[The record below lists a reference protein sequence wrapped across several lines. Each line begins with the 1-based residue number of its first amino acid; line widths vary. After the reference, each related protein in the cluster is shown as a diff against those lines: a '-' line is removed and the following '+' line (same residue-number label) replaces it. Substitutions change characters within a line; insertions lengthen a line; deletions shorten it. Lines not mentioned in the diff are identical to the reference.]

1 MQLAVLDFHQQHRV
15 VRSRASLRRTA
26 RVQDPDGPEAVALW
40 HMRVAVDDGVAAGE
54 AGGEPLV
61 AAGRAPGD
69 VDHPNPGP
77 GGLHDALSRKQ
88 LAQRRLVHVP
98 DHGLDGRADP
108 LQLLEEGEGG
118 QVAAVQNEIGRAQP
132 FDAGVGKAPRPARQV
147 GIGENG
153 EKRRAVLTGFR
164 SPG

>member
-1 MQLAVLDFHQQHRV
+1 MQLAVFDLHQQHRV
-15 VRSRASLRRTA
+15 VRSRAPLRRTA
-26 RVQDPDGPEAVALW
+26 RVQDPDGLEAVALW
-40 HMRVAVDDGVAAGE
+40 HMRVAVDDRVAAGE

-69 VDHPNPGP
+69 VHHPDPGP
-77 GGLHDALSRKQ
+77 GGLDDALAWKQ

-118 QVAAVQNEIGRAQP
+118 QVAAVEDEIGRAQP
-132 FDAGVGKAPRPARQV
+132 LDAGVGKAPRPARQV
-147 GIGENG
+147 GIGEDG
-153 EKRRAVLTGFR
+153 EKRRAVLTGFG